1 MDSRRQVVMLL
12 AAVVSLTACAHPATN
27 ACGRPVRPVLAPPIH
42 VRPETSARG
51 LTILALDAT
60 SNEPIAG
67 ARVSLLDSPI
77 VATTDSLGLA
87 YLAGIAPGAVAV
99 AVRAIGRSPI
109 LDTLNI
115 SATRGRF
122 LIVQLKA
129 DVICLEDPIIAVP
142 PAQRP

>member
-1 MDSRRQVVMLL
+1 
-12 AAVVSLTACAHPATN
+12 
-27 ACGRPVRPVLAPPIH
+27 
-42 VRPETSARG
+42 
-51 LTILALDAT
+51 
-60 SNEPIAG
+60 
-67 ARVSLLDSPI
+67 